1 MRLFKTLKL
10 NGLHL
15 KTNLTRVIILKWGI
29 GKMSKAKRSR
39 KIQMKRKQREA
50 KERLLKTSFKKF
62 LEFLGVH
69 TKALTRLNLA
79 FLNLRDEVINA
90 RQCLQK

>member
-1 MRLFKTLKL
+1 
-10 NGLHL
+10 
-15 KTNLTRVIILKWGI
+15 
-29 GKMSKAKRSR
+29 MSKAKRSR

-90 RQCLQK
+90 RQCLQKYEVRKKLADFLVTLKRFQEPDVDNAFKMV